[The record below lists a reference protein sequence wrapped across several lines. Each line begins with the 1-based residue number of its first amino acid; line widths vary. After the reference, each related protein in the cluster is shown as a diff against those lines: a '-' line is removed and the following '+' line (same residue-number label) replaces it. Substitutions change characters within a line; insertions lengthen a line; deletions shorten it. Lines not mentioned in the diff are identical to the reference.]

1 MTMVQ
6 SPLPYIVA
14 FFIFAVGLYAI
25 SVKKNLIK
33 VIIGVVILENAANL
47 FLVLV
52 GYRMPASGE
61 AIAPIA
67 TPQMGGPRQAAQV
80 LLERAVDPLPQAL
93 VLASIVI
100 GLAVMALMVVLAL
113 RLHEK
118 YGTFDLTHISK
129 LKG

>member
-1 MTMVQ
+1 MLRDT
-6 SPLPYIVA
+6 LPYIVA
-14 FFIFAVGLYAI
+14 FLIFAVGLYAI

-33 VIIGVVILENAANL
+33 VIIGVVILENAVNL
-47 FLVLV
+47 FLLLV
-52 GYRMPASGE
+52 GYRVPASGE

-67 TPQMGGPRQAAQV
+67 TAQMGGPRRAAEV
-80 LLERAVDPLPQAL
+80 LLQRGVDPLPQAL